1 MGSAEAPVLTA
12 VVAIVSDTTTPRAD
26 VRLLTGCLQALADQ
40 VDAPPMEI
48 IVPVHDRVDGLAEL
62 RARFPAVTVLE
73 FADIALPAGGGREHH
88 DVLRARGIAA
98 ARGDLVALLE
108 DHARPDPQ
116 WSASVVAAHR
126 DGPAAIGGAIE
137 NGVDRPLNWA
147 VYYCDFGRYQNPL
160 PPGTAAFASDANVSY
175 KRAALEAV
183 RPTWAEAFREVV
195 VNGALTA
202 RGEHLA
208 LSPRIVVHQHRTD
221 LAFGP
226 ALRERFIWARSYAL
240 TRSASLSRPKQL
252 LLALLSPALPVVLIG
267 RMAGTAR
274 ERGRHFGKFLRSLPL
289 IAALSVSW
297 GLGEGAGYLAAATRR

>member
-1 MGSAEAPVLTA
+1 MGSAEAPLLSV
-12 VVAIVSDTTTPRAD
+12 VVAIVSDTTTPRAE
-26 VRLLTGCLQALADQ
+26 VGLLIGCLQALAEQ
-40 VDAPPMEI
+40 VEAPPMEI
-48 IVPVHDRVDGLAEL
+48 IVPVHDRVDGVALL
-62 RARFPAVTVLE
+62 RERFPAVAVIE
-73 FADIALPAGGGREHH
+73 YADIALPAGGGREHH

-108 DHARPDPQ
+108 DHARPDPH

-137 NGVDRPLNWA
+137 NGIDRPLNWA

-160 PPGTAAFASDANVSY
+160 PSGTAAFASDANVSY

-183 RPTWAEAFREVV
+183 RPVWADAFREVV

-202 RGEHLA
+202 RGQHLA
-208 LSPRIVVHQHRTD
+208 LSPRIVVHQHRSD

-240 TRSASLSRPKQL
+240 TRSASLSRPRQL
-252 LLALLSPALPVVLIG
+252 VLALLSPALPVVLIG

-274 ERGRHFGKFLRSLPL
+274 QRGRHFGKFLSSVPL
-289 IAALSVSW
+289 IAALLVSW
-297 GLGEGAGYLAAATRR
+297 AAGEGAGYLAAAIRR